1 MLLPICASKY
11 VPVFHKENM
20 TDDDIVSESVY
31 KGMPV
36 FSVFFF
42 FLRSLIY
49 LMREPGIIFFI
60 SLLLSP
66 WDPKYYYPEK
76 MIEKKNRKR
85 D

>member
-1 MLLPICASKY
+1 MLLPIYASKY

-20 TDDDIVSESVY
+20 TDDDIVSESIY
-31 KGMPV
+31 KGLPV
-36 FSVFFF
+36 FLF
-42 FLRSLIY
+42 FLGSLIY
-49 LMREPGIIFFI
+49 LMRETGIILFI
-60 SLLLSP
+60 YLLLSP

>member
-42 FLRSLIY
+42 FFKKFDLSNERAWYYIFYFSSSLPLRPKI
-49 LMREPGIIFFI
+49 
-60 SLLLSP
+60 LLSREN
-66 WDPKYYYPEK
+66 DR
-76 MIEKKNRKR
+76 KKK
-85 D
+85 